1 MRVWVREGSLDID
14 VDGDDE
20 DVDSVHDWGETV
32 VCCRCGGSVV
42 LPGDRNEYYNY
53 NERQR

>member
-1 MRVWVREGSLDID
+1 MGEGGGSWDID

-20 DVDSVHDWGETV
+20 DVDSVHDWRETVV
-32 VCCRCGGSVV
+32 VCCRCGSVV